1 MTSSK
6 SIKKKTVIKNG
17 VFGNKKKKSSLL
29 FRRDCCFRVFRVCRT
44 TESMI
49 AGAKTCS
56 QWVFRG
62 TSGHCSSKLNSYPKN
77 VHDLWDCRYMQ
88 QKWASSETSLVQL
101 RVELIFLH
109 TDRRQLRGFSI
120 WPGCLLEMTRTQWLY
135 HVSLAGV
142 KKVQASLAAA
152 STTRTNSRLGVG
164 MFIHLMENSLLWRLK
179 AKIWWRWRWWR

>member
-1 MTSSK
+1 MECLE
-6 SIKKKTVIKNG
+6 IKR
-17 VFGNKKKKSSLL
+17 KKSSLL

-62 TSGHCSSKLNSYPKN
+62 TSGHCSSRLNSYPKN

-109 TDRRQLRGFSI
+109 TERRQLRGFSI

-135 HVSLAGV
+135 LLWVSLAGV

-152 STTRTNSRLGVG
+152 STTRTNSRLGMG